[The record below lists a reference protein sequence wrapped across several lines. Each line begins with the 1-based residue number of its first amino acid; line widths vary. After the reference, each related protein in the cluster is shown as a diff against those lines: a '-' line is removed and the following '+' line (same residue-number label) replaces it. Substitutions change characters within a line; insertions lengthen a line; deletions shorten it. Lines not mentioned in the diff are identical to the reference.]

1 MPNHITN
8 IVSVAGK
15 QGLKTLL
22 SRFLDFDAEEAGVLD
37 FKKVIPMP
45 EAMGFRDEN
54 LPISPQ
60 SNTAIARAYESNER
74 LYGFKNWYDWSVAK
88 WGTKWNCYEFS
99 WVTEKKCTFLT
110 AWSTPDPI
118 LQKMS
123 DVTGKRIRNRWMDE
137 GDGKWHTDI
146 FEPAMVDEG
155 FDCSTGRTYPLLVSR
170 KVIKG
175 GF

>member
-15 QGLKTLL
+15 QSLKTLL
-22 SRFLDFDAEEAGVLD
+22 AGFLHDEAEVLD
-37 FKKVIPMP
+37 FNKVIPMP
-45 EAMGFRDEN
+45 DAVGFRNEN
-54 LPISPQ
+54 LPLSPQ

-74 LYGFKNWYDWSVAK
+74 LYGFKNWYEWSVVK

-99 WVTEKKCTFLT
+99 WLTEKKCTFLT
-110 AWSTPDPI
+110 AWSPPDPI
-118 LQKMS
+118 LQKIS
-123 DVTGKRIRNRWMDE
+123 DVTGKRIRNRWVDE

-146 FEPAMVDEG
+146 FDPAMVTIE
-155 FDCSTGRTYPLLVSR
+155 SLTYPLLVSR